1 MLVKNKMETKYLLSY
16 LKMRKII
23 FFQILILIL
32 IIFIFEFF
40 DLDFKFQNL
49 FFNQSTKKWLLNK
62 EENKILH
69 LIFYDGIKI
78 LIILFGVVN
87 LGIFIFSYF
96 KAKLIK
102 FRFECL
108 YIVLCLAV
116 IPSVIALIK
125 SYSNVYCPYELE
137 IYNGDKP
144 YIKTFEKMSAW
155 QKRKTTDRGK
165 GYPAGHASG
174 GFALL
179 CLFYVFKKRK
189 HQILGLFIGL
199 VFGWIMGI
207 YQVLRGAHFLSHNF
221 MTWLIAIIS
230 MHFIYILLAN
240 YFWAKKYDAKN

>member
-1 MLVKNKMETKYLLSY
+1 
-16 LKMRKII
+16 MRKFI

-32 IIFIFEFF
+32 VIFIFEFF
-40 DLDFKFQNL
+40 DLDIRFQNL
-49 FFNQSTKKWLLNK
+49 FFNQTTKKWLLNK

-78 LIILFGVVN
+78 LIILFGTIN
-87 LGIFIFSYF
+87 LGVFILSFF

-102 FRFECL
+102 FRFESL
-108 YIVLCLAV
+108 YILLCLAI

-125 SYSNVYCPYELE
+125 NYSNVYCPYELE

-144 YIKTFEKMSAW
+144 YIKTFEKMNAL
-155 QKRKTTDRGK
+155 QKRKITDRGK

-189 HQILGLFIGL
+189 HQIFGLVIGL
-199 VFGWIMGI
+199 TIGWIMGG

-221 MTWLIAIIS
+221 MTWLIAIILT
-230 MHFIYILLAN
+230 HFIYILLTN
-240 YFWAKKYDAKN
+240 YFFAKKYDAKN